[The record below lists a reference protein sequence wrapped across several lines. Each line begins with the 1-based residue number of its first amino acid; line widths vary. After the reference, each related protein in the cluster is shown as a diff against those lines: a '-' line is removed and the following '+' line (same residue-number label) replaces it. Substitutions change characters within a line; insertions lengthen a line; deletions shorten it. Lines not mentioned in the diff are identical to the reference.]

1 MNDKE
6 MILAKI
12 ERLERQNTEIA
23 SKQARILE
31 KITLINGSLD
41 TLFESIKGL
50 NVTYMRMKE
59 HGITEEDIKDSIKSY
74 QEGFE
79 AAMRIKNF
87 ETGKEADAAI
97 HNMIDMFDRRFYRGI
112 L

>member
-1 MNDKE
+1 MTDKE
-6 MILAKI
+6 KILAKI
-12 ERLERQNTEIA
+12 ERLERQNTDIA

-41 TLFESIKGL
+41 TLFEGINGL
-50 NVTYMRMKE
+50 NVIYMRMKE
-59 HGITEEDIKDSIKSY
+59 HGITEDDIRDSNKSY

-97 HNMIDMFDRRFYRGI
+97 HNMLVMTSRKLYRGN